1 MTKVI
6 KNDHFFWKT
15 SLTLGVRKEEK
26 DLVQVDEDHPH
37 CDKMPPWGI
46 LHVLHNVLFHS
57 DNNLF
62 SSDSLT
68 KSMTTMVVSM
78 YLSID

>member
-1 MTKVI
+1 MAKVMKMTTFSW
-6 KNDHFFWKT
+6 NT
-15 SLTLGVRKEEK
+15 SLALGIGKEEK